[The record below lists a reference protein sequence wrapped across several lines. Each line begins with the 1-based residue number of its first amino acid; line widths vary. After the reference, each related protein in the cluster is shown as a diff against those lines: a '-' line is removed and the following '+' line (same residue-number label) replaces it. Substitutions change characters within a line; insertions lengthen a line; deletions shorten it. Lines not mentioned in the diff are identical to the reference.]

1 MITETLAEI
10 VTTALESAVADGV
23 IDAAPAPS
31 FERPKRREH
40 GDWATNVA
48 LVAGKGKGTPR
59 DVAAALVDRLPPN
72 DVIDKVEVAGPGF
85 LNFHLAPTWL
95 HDVVR
100 RASDHDQRFG
110 WAKEG
115 SKEKVNVEF
124 VSANPTGPINVVS
137 GRHAAVGGA
146 LASILEAAGY
156 EVTREFY
163 LNDAGRQLL
172 LFGESIAA
180 HYLRSFGVDASVPE
194 DGYQGEYVK
203 ELAEKIAADIGD
215 RLVSVPAE
223 QRNEE
228 LTATGLAAMRTEM
241 ERSLE
246 RFRTTYDV
254 WFSERTLHETG
265 KITEGVE
272 RLRQKGLVE
281 ERDGATWFLSER
293 LGDDKDRVLI
303 RGNGVPTYLA
313 GDVAYLTAKFDR
325 GFDRLIY
332 LWGADHHGTVAR
344 LKAAAEALG
353 YERDAV
359 EVKLVQIVTL
369 KRGGETVKA
378 SKRGGVL
385 VELDELVDEVGVD
398 AARYTFLTRSIDAP
412 IDFDIE
418 AVKEQAPDNPV
429 YYVQYAHARICSILR
444 KAQEEG
450 HQVDVASADLSLL
463 IHPSEDELMRKLA
476 TYEEVIPETAALRA
490 PQRMTR
496 FVEELASV
504 FSAFY
509 RDCKVM
515 TEDDALTAARL
526 SLCVATKSVIASAL
540 GLLGVSAPASM

>member
-1 MITETLAEI
+1 MITETLAQI

-23 IDAAPAPS
+23 IDAAPILS

-48 LVAGKGKGTPR
+48 LVAGKGRGAPR

-72 DVIDKVEVAGPGF
+72 DVIEKVEVAGPGF
-85 LNFHLAPTWL
+85 LNFYLSPVWL

-100 RASDHDQRFG
+100 RASDPSQRFG
-110 WAKEG
+110 WAKRH

-156 EVTREFY
+156 DVTREFY

-180 HYLRSFGVDASVPE
+180 HYLRRYGVEASVPD

-223 QRNEE
+223 QRIEE
-228 LTATGLAAMRTEM
+228 LTGIGLAVMRVDM

-265 KITEGVE
+265 KIAEGVE

-313 GDVAYLTAKFDR
+313 ADVAYLTAKFDR

-344 LKAAAEALG
+344 LKAATEALG
-353 YERDAV
+353 YDREAV

-412 IDFDIE
+412 IEFDIE
-418 AVKEQAPDNPV
+418 AVKQQAPDNPV

-444 KAQEEG
+444 KAQEQG

-463 IHPSEDELMRKLA
+463 VHPSEDDLMRKLA

-496 FVEELASV
+496 FVEELAST

-509 RDCKVM
+509 RDCKVV
-515 TEDDALTAARL
+515 TDDDALTAARL
-526 SLCVATKSVIASAL
+526 SLCVATKSVVASAL
-540 GLLGVSAPASM
+540 GLLGVSAPESM